1 VADTRLV
8 GKAEMTIEF
17 TNVSFNRTAVGEDA
31 Q

>member
-17 TNVSFNRTAVGEDA
+17 TNVNFRAAVSEDA